1 MRIDIRKFRDHYPEM
16 YGVVTQS
23 LSNLDPENFTRALF
37 EFITRFSNT
46 FNEFYGFK
54 PEIRDIRLLV
64 PNYPSGVTF
73 ARREGVPIYGTYSPI
88 NREMRPRWSKLI
100 REYKGAMPLSAWE
113 KLSKGL
119 RNSEK
124 YVGLARHR
132 YSQAQRLYKGVVRE
146 GLSKLKC
153 YPDDEVVV
161 ISDYRLVSMWMR
173 S

>member
-1 MRIDIRKFRDHYPEM
+1 M
-16 YGVVTQS
+16 YDTVTGS
-23 LSNLDPENFTRALF
+23 LSNLDPECFAKALF
-37 EFITRFSNT
+37 EFIDRFCNT

-54 PEIRDIRLLV
+54 PEVRDVRLVV
-64 PNYPSGVTF
+64 PNYPSGVSF
-73 ARREGVPIYGTYSPI
+73 ARREGVPIYGTYNPI
-88 NREMRPRWSKLI
+88 HMEMRPKWRRLI
-100 REYKGAMPLSAWE
+100 RDYKGAMPLRAWE
-113 KLSKGL
+113 KLCKGL

-132 YSQAQRLYKGVVRE
+132 YSQAQCLYKGVVRE

-153 YPDDEVVV
+153 YPDDDVVV